1 MNPQEENIKL
11 ERTLVLI
18 KPDAVQRGLIGE
30 ITSRLENKGL
40 KISGMKL
47 MKVSEELAGRHYG
60 EHVGKPFFDAL
71 VNFITSSPIVAL
83 AIDGDNAVAVVRNVM
98 GASSPQDAAN
108 GSIRGD
114 LGLSIGMNLIHGSDS
129 PTSSE
134 RELALFFDESELLD
148 YDRDVDNW
156 IIE

>member
-1 MNPQEENIKL
+1 M

-60 EHVGKPFFDAL
+60 EHVGKPFFDDL

-83 AIDGDNAVAVVRNVM
+83 AVDGDNAVAVVRNVM
-98 GASSPQDAAN
+98 GATNPQDAAN

>member
-1 MNPQEENIKL
+1 M

-30 ITSRLENKGL
+30 STSRLENKGL

-98 GASSPQDAAN
+98 GATNPQDAAY

-134 RELALFFDESELLD
+134 RELALYFDESELLD

>member
-1 MNPQEENIKL
+1 M

-98 GASSPQDAAN
+98 GATNPQDAAN

-148 YDRDVDNW
+148 YDRDVDKW

>member
-1 MNPQEENIKL
+1 M

-60 EHVGKPFFDAL
+60 EHVGKPFFDDL

-98 GASSPQDAAN
+98 GATNPQDAAN

>member
-1 MNPQEENIKL
+1 M

-18 KPDAVQRGLIGE
+18 KPDAVQRGLIGD

-40 KISGMKL
+40 RIAGMKL
-47 MKVSEELAGRHYG
+47 MRISEELAGRHYG
-60 EHVGKPFFDAL
+60 EHVGKPFFDSL

-83 AIDGDNAVAVVRNVM
+83 AVDGENAVMVVRNVM
-98 GASSPQDAAN
+98 GATNPQDASN

-129 PTSSE
+129 VTSSE
-134 RELALFFDESELLD
+134 RELALFFDESELLN
-148 YDRDVDNW
+148 YDRDIDKW

>member
-1 MNPQEENIKL
+1 M

-60 EHVGKPFFDAL
+60 EHVGKPFFDDL
-71 VNFITSSPIVAL
+71 VNFITS
-83 AIDGDNAVAVVRNVM
+83 
-98 GASSPQDAAN
+98 
-108 GSIRGD
+108 
-114 LGLSIGMNLIHGSDS
+114 
-129 PTSSE
+129 
-134 RELALFFDESELLD
+134 
-148 YDRDVDNW
+148 
-156 IIE
+156 

>member
-1 MNPQEENIKL
+1 M

-83 AIDGDNAVAVVRNVM
+83 AVDGYNAVAVVRNVM
-98 GASSPQDAAN
+98 GATNPQDAAN

>member
-1 MNPQEENIKL
+1 M
-11 ERTLVLI
+11 
-18 KPDAVQRGLIGE
+18 
-30 ITSRLENKGL
+30 
-40 KISGMKL
+40 GMKL
-47 MKVSEELAGRHYG
+47 MRVSEELARKHYG
-60 EHVGKPFFDAL
+60 EHVGKLFFDPL

-83 AIDGDNAVAVVRNVM
+83 AVDGENAVTVVRNVM
-98 GASSPQDAAN
+98 GATNPQDASN

-129 PTSSE
+129 ATSSE

-148 YDRDVDNW
+148 YDRDIDKW

>member
-1 MNPQEENIKL
+1 L

-83 AIDGDNAVAVVRNVM
+83 AVDGDNAVAVVRNVM
-98 GASSPQDAAN
+98 GATNPQDAAN

>member
-1 MNPQEENIKL
+1 M

-18 KPDAVQRGLIGE
+18 KPDAVQRGLIGD

-40 KISGMKL
+40 RISGMKL
-47 MKVSEELAGRHYG
+47 MRISEELAGRHYG
-60 EHVGKPFFDAL
+60 EHVGKPFFDSL

-83 AIDGDNAVAVVRNVM
+83 AVDGENAVMVVRNVM
-98 GASSPQDAAN
+98 GATNPQDASN

-129 PTSSE
+129 VTSSE
-134 RELALFFDESELLD
+134 RELALFFDESELLN
-148 YDRDVDNW
+148 YDRDIDKW

>member
-1 MNPQEENIKL
+1 M

-83 AIDGDNAVAVVRNVM
+83 AVDGDNAVAVVRNVM
-98 GASSPQDAAN
+98 GATNPQDAAN

-129 PTSSE
+129 VESAN
-134 RELALFFDESELLD
+134 RELKIFFDDNELYSYNKNID
-148 YDRDVDNW
+148 EW
-156 IIE
+156 ILE

>member
-1 MNPQEENIKL
+1 M

-18 KPDAVQRGLIGE
+18 KPDAVQRGLIGQ

-83 AIDGDNAVAVVRNVM
+83 AVDGDNAVAVVRNVM
-98 GASSPQDAAN
+98 GATNPQDAAN

>member
-1 MNPQEENIKL
+1 M

-40 KISGMKL
+40 RIAGMKL
-47 MKVSEELAGRHYG
+47 MRISEELAGRHYG
-60 EHVGKPFFDAL
+60 EHVGKPFFDSL
-71 VNFITSSPIVAL
+71 VNFITSSPIVGL
-83 AIDGDNAVAVVRNVM
+83 AVDGENTVMVVRNVM
-98 GASSPQDAAN
+98 GATNPQDASN

-114 LGLSIGMNLIHGSDS
+114 LGISIGMNLIHGSDS
-129 PTSSE
+129 VTSSE
-134 RELALFFDESELLD
+134 RELALFFDESELLN
-148 YDRDVDNW
+148 YDRDIDKW

>member
-1 MNPQEENIKL
+1 M

-47 MKVSEELAGRHYG
+47 MIVSEELAGRHYG

-83 AIDGDNAVAVVRNVM
+83 AVDGDNAVAVVRNVM
-98 GASSPQDAAN
+98 GATNPQDAAN

>member
-1 MNPQEENIKL
+1 M

-98 GASSPQDAAN
+98 GATNPQDAAN

-129 PTSSE
+129 HTSSE

>member
-1 MNPQEENIKL
+1 M

-40 KISGMKL
+40 RIAGMKL
-47 MKVSEELAGRHYG
+47 MRISEELAGRHYG
-60 EHVGKPFFDAL
+60 EHVGKPFFDSL
-71 VNFITSSPIVAL
+71 VNFITSSPIVGL
-83 AIDGDNAVAVVRNVM
+83 AVDGENTVMVVRNVM
-98 GASSPQDAAN
+98 GATNPQDASN

-129 PTSSE
+129 VTSSE
-134 RELALFFDESELLD
+134 RELALFFDESELLN
-148 YDRDVDNW
+148 YDRDIDKW

>member
-1 MNPQEENIKL
+1 MES
-11 ERTLVLI
+11 TLVLI

-98 GASSPQDAAN
+98 GATNPQDAAN

>member
-1 MNPQEENIKL
+1 M

-98 GASSPQDAAN
+98 GATNPQDAAN

>member
-1 MNPQEENIKL
+1 M

-60 EHVGKPFFDAL
+60 VHVGKPFFDAL

-98 GASSPQDAAN
+98 GATNPQDAAN

-114 LGLSIGMNLIHGSDS
+114 LGLSIVMNLIHGSDS

>member
-1 MNPQEENIKL
+1 M

-18 KPDAVQRGLIGE
+18 KPDAVQRGLIGD

-40 KISGMKL
+40 RISGMKL
-47 MKVSEELAGRHYG
+47 MRISEELAGRHYG
-60 EHVGKPFFDAL
+60 EHIGKPFFDSL

-83 AIDGDNAVAVVRNVM
+83 AVDGDNAVMVVRNVM
-98 GASSPQDAAN
+98 GATNPQDASN

-129 PTSSE
+129 VTSSE
-134 RELALFFDESELLD
+134 RELALFFDESELLN
-148 YDRDVDNW
+148 YDRDIDKW

>member
-1 MNPQEENIKL
+1 M

-83 AIDGDNAVAVVRNVM
+83 AVDGDNAVAVVRNVR
-98 GASSPQDAAN
+98 GATNPQDAAN

>member
-1 MNPQEENIKL
+1 M

-83 AIDGDNAVAVVRNVM
+83 AIDGDNAVSVVRNVM
-98 GASSPQDAAN
+98 GATNPQDAAN

>member
-1 MNPQEENIKL
+1 M

-47 MKVSEELAGRHYG
+47 MKVSEELAGSHYG

-83 AIDGDNAVAVVRNVM
+83 AVDGDNAVAVVRNVM
-98 GASSPQDAAN
+98 GATNPQDAAN

-129 PTSSE
+129 STSSE

>member
-1 MNPQEENIKL
+1 L

-98 GASSPQDAAN
+98 GATNPQDAAN

-134 RELALFFDESELLD
+134 RELALF
-148 YDRDVDNW
+148 
-156 IIE
+156 I

>member
-1 MNPQEENIKL
+1 M

-83 AIDGDNAVAVVRNVM
+83 AVDCDNAVAVVRNVM
-98 GASSPQDAAN
+98 GATNPQDAAN

>member
-1 MNPQEENIKL
+1 M

-60 EHVGKPFFDAL
+60 EHVGNPFFDAL

-98 GASSPQDAAN
+98 GATNPQDAAN

>member
-1 MNPQEENIKL
+1 M

-30 ITSRLENKGL
+30 IISRLENKGL
-40 KISGMKL
+40 RIAGMKL
-47 MKVSEELAGRHYG
+47 MRISEELAGRHYG
-60 EHVGKPFFDAL
+60 EHVGKPFFDSL
-71 VNFITSSPIVAL
+71 VNFITSSPIVAV
-83 AIDGDNAVAVVRNVM
+83 AVDGDNAVMVVRNVM
-98 GASSPQDAAN
+98 GATNPQDASN

-129 PTSSE
+129 VTSSE
-134 RELALFFDESELLD
+134 RELALFFDESELLN
-148 YDRDVDNW
+148 YDRDIDKW

>member
-1 MNPQEENIKL
+1 M

-83 AIDGDNAVAVVRNVM
+83 AIDGDNTVAVVRNVM
-98 GASSPQDAAN
+98 GATNPQDAAN

>member
-1 MNPQEENIKL
+1 M

-83 AIDGDNAVAVVRNVM
+83 AVDGDNAVAVVRNVM
-98 GASSPQDAAN
+98 GATNPQDAAN

-129 PTSSE
+129 PSSSE

>member
-1 MNPQEENIKL
+1 M

-18 KPDAVQRGLIGE
+18 KPDAVQRGLIGD

-40 KISGMKL
+40 RISGMKL
-47 MKVSEELAGRHYG
+47 MRISKELAGRHYG
-60 EHVGKPFFDAL
+60 EHIGKPFFDSL

-83 AIDGDNAVAVVRNVM
+83 AVDGDNAVMVVRNVM
-98 GASSPQDAAN
+98 GATNPQDASN

-129 PTSSE
+129 VTSSE
-134 RELALFFDESELLD
+134 RELALFFDESELLN
-148 YDRDVDNW
+148 YDRDIDKW

>member
-1 MNPQEENIKL
+1 M

-83 AIDGDNAVAVVRNVM
+83 AVDGDNAVAVVRNVM
-98 GASSPQDAAN
+98 GATNPKDAAN
-108 GSIRGD
+108 GRIRGE

>member
-1 MNPQEENIKL
+1 M

-71 VNFITSSPIVAL
+71 VNFITCSPIVAL
-83 AIDGDNAVAVVRNVM
+83 AIDGDNAVAGVRNVM
-98 GASSPQDAAN
+98 GATNPQDAAN

>member
-1 MNPQEENIKL
+1 L

-98 GASSPQDAAN
+98 GATNPQDAAN

>member
-1 MNPQEENIKL
+1 M
-11 ERTLVLI
+11 ERTLGLI

-83 AIDGDNAVAVVRNVM
+83 AVDGDNAVAVVRNVM
-98 GASSPQDAAN
+98 GATNPQDAAN

>member
-1 MNPQEENIKL
+1 M

-98 GASSPQDAAN
+98 GATNPQDAAN

-114 LGLSIGMNLIHGSDS
+114 LGLAIGMNLIHGSDS

>member
-1 MNPQEENIKL
+1 M

-18 KPDAVQRGLIGE
+18 KPDAVQRGLVGE
-30 ITSRLENKGL
+30 ITSRLESKGL
-40 KISGMKL
+40 KIVGMKL
-47 MKVSEELAGRHYG
+47 MRISEELAGRHYG
-60 EHVGKPFFDAL
+60 EHVGKPFFDSL

-83 AIDGDNAVAVVRNVM
+83 AVDGENAVTVVRNVM
-98 GASSPQDAAN
+98 GATNPQDASN

-129 PTSSE
+129 ATSSE
-134 RELALFFDESELLD
+134 RELALFFDESELLN
-148 YDRDVDNW
+148 YDRDIDKW

>member
-1 MNPQEENIKL
+1 M

-83 AIDGDNAVAVVRNVM
+83 AVDGDNAVAVVRNVM
-98 GASSPQDAAN
+98 GATNPQDAAN

>member
-1 MNPQEENIKL
+1 M

-71 VNFITSSPIVAL
+71 VNFIRSSAIVAL
-83 AIDGDNAVAVVRNVM
+83 AIDAENDVAVVWKVM
-98 GASSPQDAAN
+98 
-108 GSIRGD
+108 
-114 LGLSIGMNLIHGSDS
+114 
-129 PTSSE
+129 
-134 RELALFFDESELLD
+134 
-148 YDRDVDNW
+148 
-156 IIE
+156 